1 MLGNAHYYHQ
11 LTKKAVILF
20 GRLFDNITIIRKN
33 DQTGKEVNRF
43 LVPIIYAPKEKMIT
57 RVFSDPELT
66 RQLQALLP
74 RMSFE
79 ISGLTYDASR
89 KQNSLLKAAKPITGG
104 STASSAYM
112 GAPYDLNFQ
121 LNVYTRNIDDGTQI
135 VEQILPFFNPDFT
148 VSASMVP
155 DLGFVKDIPVVLN
168 NVTNSI
174 EYEGNYDSV
183 RYVYW
188 TLNFTMKLHYYGP
201 ITTPKIIR
209 TVYAN
214 IHNNENLNPS
224 YITKML
230 LTNANGTFKL
240 EDTIYQ
246 GSSIHT
252 ATAQGIVLSFREDTG
267 LLTLGATQGSFVVNN
282 NIHAVSTNANAVLSS
297 FYNPP
302 SKMVEIKIEPNPID
316 VEIGDDYGY
325 TTTIT
330 EWPDA

>member
-1 MLGNAHYYHQ
+1 M
-11 LTKKAVILF
+11 V
-20 GRLFDNITIIRKN
+20 
-33 DQTGKEVNRF
+33 
-43 LVPIIYAPKEKMIT
+43 T

-79 ISGLTYDASR
+79 ISGITYDASR

-121 LNVYTRNIDDGTQI
+121 LNVYARNIDDGTQI

-155 DLGFVKDIPVVLN
+155 DLGFIKDIPVVLN
-168 NVTNSI
+168 NVTNNI

-214 IHNNENLNPS
+214 IHNNENLNAR

-230 LTNANGTFKL
+230 LNNANGTFKI
-240 EDTIYQ
+240 EDTVFQ
-246 GSSIHT
+246 GNNYHN
-252 ATAQGIVLSFREDTG
+252 ATAQGIVLEFREDTG
-267 LLTLGATQGSFVVNN
+267 LLTIGATQGNFVVNN
-282 NIHAVSTNANAVLSS
+282 TIHAVSTNANAQMAS
-297 FYNPP
+297 FYEP
-302 SKMVEIKIEPNPID
+302 SSKLVEIKIEPDPINAQ
-316 VEIGDDYGY
+316 IGDDYGY

>member
-11 LTKKAVILF
+11 LTRKAVVLF
-20 GRLFDNITIIRKN
+20 GRLFDDINIIRKN
-33 DQTGKEVNRF
+33 DQTGAEVNRF
-43 LVPIIYAPKEKMIT
+43 LVPIIYSPKEKMVT
-57 RVFSDPELT
+57 RIFSDPDLT
-66 RQLQALLP
+66 RQLQAILP

-79 ISGLTYDASR
+79 ISGISYDASR
-89 KQNSLLKAAKPITGG
+89 KQNNLLKASKPITGG
-104 STASSAYM
+104 STASASYM

-121 LNVYTRNIDDGTQI
+121 LNVYARNIDDGTQI

-148 VSASMVP
+148 VSAAMVP
-155 DLGFVKDIPVVLN
+155 DLGFIKDIPVILN
-168 NVTNSI
+168 NVTNNI

-214 IHNNENLNPS
+214 IHNDENLNS
-224 YITKML
+224 RYITKL
-230 LTNANGTFKL
+230 ILTNANGTFKI
-240 EDTIYQ
+240 EDTVFQ
-246 GSSIHT
+246 GDSLKT
-252 ATAQGIVLSFREDTG
+252 ATAQGIVLSYRPDSNLITI
-267 LLTLGATQGSFVVNN
+267 GATQGAFVVNTS
-282 NIHAVSTNANAVLSS
+282 IHAVSTNAAGTVLSS
-297 FYNPP
+297 YEPP
-302 SKMVEIKIEPNPID
+302 SKMVEIKIEPDPID
-316 VEIGDDYGY
+316 AEPGDDYGY

>member
-43 LVPIIYAPKEKMIT
+43 LVPIIYAPKEKMVT

-121 LNVYTRNIDDGTQI
+121 LNVYPRNIDDGTQI

-168 NVTNSI
+168 NVTNNI

-240 EDTIYQ
+240 EDTVYQ

>member
-43 LVPIIYAPKEKMIT
+43 LVPIIYAPKEKMVT

>member
-1 MLGNAHYYHQ
+1 MLGNSHYYHQ

-20 GRLFDNITIIRKN
+20 GRLFDDISIIRKN

-43 LVPIIYAPKEKMIT
+43 LVPIIYAPKEKMVT

-89 KQNSLLKAAKPITGG
+89 KQNSLLKASKPVTGG

-121 LNVYTRNIDDGTQI
+121 LNVYARNIDDGTQI

-155 DLGFVKDIPVVLN
+155 DLGFIKDIPVVLN
-168 NVTNSI
+168 NVTNNI

-214 IHNNENLNPS
+214 IHNDENLNPR

-230 LTNANGTFKL
+230 VTNANGNFKI
-240 EDTIYQ
+240 EDTVFQ
-246 GSSIHT
+246 GNSYNT
-252 ATAQGIVLSFREDTG
+252 ANAQGIVLSFREDSG
-267 LLTLGATQGSFVVNN
+267 LLTLGATQGSFLVNN
-282 NIHAVSTNANAVLSS
+282 TIHAVSTNAVCKIAS
-297 FYNPP
+297 FYEPP
-302 SKMVEIKIEPNPID
+302 SKLVEIKIEPDPITAN
-316 VEIGDDYGY
+316 VGDDYGY

>member
-11 LTKKAVILF
+11 LTKEAVILF
-20 GRLFDNITIIRKN
+20 GRLFDDISIIRKN
-33 DQTGKEVNRF
+33 NQTGKEVNRF
-43 LVPIIYAPKEKMIT
+43 VVPIIYSPKEKMVT
-57 RVFSDPELT
+57 RIFSDPDLT
-66 RQLQALLP
+66 RQLQVILP

-79 ISGLTYDASR
+79 ISGITYDASR
-89 KQNSLLKAAKPITGG
+89 KQNSLLKASKPVTGG

-112 GAPYDLNFQ
+112 GAPYDLDFQ
-121 LNVYTRNIDDGTQI
+121 LNVYARNIDDGTQI

-155 DLGFVKDIPVVLN
+155 DLGFIKDIPIILN
-168 NVTNSI
+168 SVTNNI

-214 IHNNENLNPS
+214 IHNDENLNPS
-224 YITKML
+224 FITRML
-230 LTNANGTFKL
+230 VTNSNGNFKI
-240 EDTIYQ
+240 EDTVYQ
-246 GSSIHT
+246 GNNYNT
-252 ATAQGIVLSFREDTG
+252 ANAQGIVLEYRTDTG
-267 LLTLGATQGSFVVNN
+267 LLTLGATQGTFLVNN
-282 NIHAVSTNANAVLSS
+282 TIRAVSTNAAGKIES
-297 FYNPP
+297 FYEPP
-302 SKMVEIKIEPNPID
+302 SKMVEIKIEPDPITAQP
-316 VEIGDDYGY
+316 GDDYGY

>member
-1 MLGNAHYYHQ
+1 MLGNAHYYHH

-20 GRLFDNITIIRKN
+20 GRLFDDISIVRKN
-33 DQTGKEVNRF
+33 DQTGKEVSRF
-43 LVPIIYAPKEKMIT
+43 LVPIIYAPKEKMVT

-89 KQNSLLKAAKPITGG
+89 KQNSLLKASKPVTGG

-121 LNVYTRNIDDGTQI
+121 LNVYARNIDDGTQI

-155 DLGFVKDIPVVLN
+155 DLGFIKDIPVVLN
-168 NVTNSI
+168 NVTNNI

-214 IHNNENLNPS
+214 IHNNENLNAR

-230 LTNANGTFKL
+230 LNNANGTFKI
-240 EDTIYQ
+240 EDTVFQ
-246 GSSIHT
+246 GNNYHN
-252 ATAQGIVLSFREDTG
+252 ATAQGIVLEFREDTG
-267 LLTLGATQGSFVVNN
+267 LLTIGATQGNFVVNN
-282 NIHAVSTNANAVLSS
+282 TIHAVSTNANAQMAS
-297 FYNPP
+297 FYEP
-302 SKMVEIKIEPNPID
+302 SSKLVEIKIEPDPINAQ
-316 VEIGDDYGY
+316 IGDDYGY

>member
-11 LTKKAVILF
+11 LTRKAVVLF
-20 GRLFDNITIIRKN
+20 GRLFDDISIIRKN
-33 DQTGKEVNRF
+33 DQTSKEVSRF
-43 LVPIIYAPKEKMIT
+43 LVPIIYSPKEKMVT
-57 RVFSDPELT
+57 RIFSDPDLT
-66 RQLQALLP
+66 RQLQAILP

-79 ISGLTYDASR
+79 ITGITYDASR
-89 KQNSLLKAAKPITGG
+89 KQNSLLKSSKPITGG

-121 LNVYTRNIDDGTQI
+121 LNVYARNIDDGTHI
-135 VEQILPFFNPDFT
+135 IEQILPFFNPDFT

-155 DLGFVKDIPVVLN
+155 DLGFIKDIPVILN
-168 NVTNSI
+168 NVTNNI

-214 IHNNENLNPS
+214 ILNNENLNPS
-224 YITKML
+224 YITQMIL
-230 LTNANGTFKL
+230 ANANGTFKV
-240 EDTIYQ
+240 EDTVYQ
-246 GSSIHT
+246 GNNYHT
-252 ATAQGIVLSFREDTG
+252 ANAQGIVLSFREDTG
-267 LLTLGATQGSFVVNN
+267 LLTIGATQGSFLVNN
-282 NIHAVSTNANAVLSS
+282 TIHAASTNATGQIES
-297 FYNPP
+297 FYTPP
-302 SKMVEIKIEPNPID
+302 KKMVEIRIEPNPID
-316 VEIGDDYGY
+316 AQIGDDYGY

-330 EWPDA
+330 EWRDA

>member
-1 MLGNAHYYHQ
+1 MLGNAHYYHH

-20 GRLFDNITIIRKN
+20 GRLFDDISIVRKN
-33 DQTGKEVNRF
+33 DQTGKEVSRF
-43 LVPIIYAPKEKMIT
+43 LVPIIYAPKEKMVT

-89 KQNSLLKAAKPITGG
+89 KQNSLLKASKPVTGG

-121 LNVYTRNIDDGTQI
+121 LNVYARNIDDGTHI

-148 VSASMVP
+148 VSDSMVP
-155 DLGFVKDIPVVLN
+155 DLGFIKDIPVVLN
-168 NVTNSI
+168 NVTNNI

-214 IHNNENLNPS
+214 IHNNENLNAR

-230 LTNANGTFKL
+230 LNNANGTFKI
-240 EDTIYQ
+240 EDTVFQ
-246 GSSIHT
+246 GNNYHN
-252 ATAQGIVLSFREDTG
+252 ATAQGIVLEFREDTG
-267 LLTLGATQGSFVVNN
+267 LLTIGATQGNFVVNN
-282 NIHAVSTNANAVLSS
+282 TIHAVSTNANAQMAS
-297 FYNPP
+297 FYEP
-302 SKMVEIKIEPNPID
+302 SSKLVEIKIEPDPINAQ
-316 VEIGDDYGY
+316 IGDDYGY

>member
-43 LVPIIYAPKEKMIT
+43 LVPIIYAPKEKMVT

-89 KQNSLLKAAKPITGG
+89 KQNSLLKASKPITGG

>member
-20 GRLFDNITIIRKN
+20 GRLFDDISIIRKN

-43 LVPIIYAPKEKMIT
+43 LVPIIYAPKEKMVT

-89 KQNSLLKAAKPITGG
+89 KQNSLLKASKPVTGG

-121 LNVYTRNIDDGTQI
+121 LNVYARNIDDGTQI

-155 DLGFVKDIPVVLN
+155 DLGFIKDIPVVLN
-168 NVTNSI
+168 NVTNNI

-214 IHNNENLNPS
+214 IHNDENLNPR
-224 YITKML
+224 YITRML
-230 LTNANGTFKL
+230 VTNANGNFKI
-240 EDTIYQ
+240 EDTVFQ
-246 GSSIHT
+246 GNSYNT
-252 ATAQGIVLSFREDTG
+252 ANAQGIVLSFREDSG
-267 LLTLGATQGSFVVNN
+267 LLTLGATQGSFLVNN
-282 NIHAVSTNANAVLSS
+282 TIHAVSTNAVCKIAS
-297 FYNPP
+297 FYEPP
-302 SKMVEIKIEPNPID
+302 SKLVEIKIEPDPITAN
-316 VEIGDDYGY
+316 VGDDYGY